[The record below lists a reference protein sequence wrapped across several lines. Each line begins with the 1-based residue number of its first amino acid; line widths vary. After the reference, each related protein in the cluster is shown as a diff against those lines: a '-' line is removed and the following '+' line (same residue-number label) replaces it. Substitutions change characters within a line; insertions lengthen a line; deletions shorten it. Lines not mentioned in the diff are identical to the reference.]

1 MKKNFYK
8 LFLLILIISCSS
20 ENIFLS
26 FEDTPNGWEYKNPI
40 KFNFSAPDEAI
51 NISLILRLDKSY
63 PFSNMFIIYKI
74 VSGENIITDTF
85 ELDLMK
91 EKKDIFSNNSLSLYN
106 HNFLIAE
113 NISLKAS
120 NVSVEL
126 SHATRYLDNIKAEE
140 KLTGILSVGLL
151 VERFPDEKL

>member
-40 KFNFSAPDEAI
+40 KFNFIAPDEAI

-63 PFSNMFIIYKI
+63 PFSNMFIVYNI

-85 ELDLMK
+85 ELDL
-91 EKKDIFSNNSLSLYN
+91 IN
-106 HNFLIAE
+106 
-113 NISLKAS
+113 LKAS
-120 NVSVEL
+120 NVSIEL

>member
-1 MKKNFYK
+1 
-8 LFLLILIISCSS
+8 
-20 ENIFLS
+20 
-26 FEDTPNGWEYKNPI
+26 
-40 KFNFSAPDEAI
+40 
-51 NISLILRLDKSY
+51 
-63 PFSNMFIIYKI
+63 MFIVYNI
-74 VSGENIITDTF
+74 VSGENIITDTI

-91 EKKDIFSNNSLSLYN
+91 QKKDIFNNNSLSLYN

-120 NVSVEL
+120 NVSIEL
-126 SHATRYLDNIKAEE
+126 RHATRYLDNIKAEE